1 MKYKPSVVV
10 LALALLFVLNSEQ
23 QGIADDLSHPLT
35 VTQWVQPEE
44 PGVFEARVVVPRGH
58 GEMGVVEDARVRLA
72 GANGLVRM
80 GVTDEKGEVKIKG
93 VVPGVYTLLVQSKAM
108 IGWQAMHVVGPDQAS
123 PGTFS
128 HKAVISPALISTS
141 RFRKLVEPF
150 GKQKYT
156 LDDLSIRDVDVV
168 KIANEIRGNERAQVM
183 MRNRGLAGNVF
194 AASSFTGGID
204 LGQQISRLNA
214 AAETNVFLI
223 RNGVEIG
230 QALTDSTGSFFF
242 ADLRAGVYSLIM
254 ANRDGLA
261 AVSFELLDDHSGA
274 NAGLLTADGKSFVG
288 FAEASAA
295 FCCQVGPD
303 CCEEEGGMIGPI
315 GGAGL
320 LPLAALGLIGG
331 SGGCDNCPP
340 GANTPGTDAGGN

>member
-1 MKYKPSVVV
+1 MYKPSVIVF
-10 LALALLFVLNSEQ
+10 ALVSLLVLNSEQ
-23 QGIADDLSHPLT
+23 QGSAEELPHPLT
-35 VTQWVQPEE
+35 VTQWVQPKE
-44 PGVFEARVVVPRGH
+44 PGVFEARIVVPRGH

-72 GANGLVRM
+72 GANGLVRT

-93 VVPGVYTLLVQSKAM
+93 VVPGVYTLLVQSKSM

-128 HKAVISPALISTS
+128 QKAVISPALISTS
-141 RFRKLVEPF
+141 RFRKLVKPF

-156 LDDLSIRDVDVV
+156 LDDLSIKDVDVV
-168 KIANEIRGNERAQVM
+168 KIASEIRGNERAQVM
-183 MRNRGLAGNVF
+183 MHNRGLAGNVF
-194 AASSFTGGID
+194 AASSLMGATD
-204 LGQQISRLNA
+204 LGQQVSRLKA
-214 AAETNVFLI
+214 APDTNVFLI
-223 RNGVEIG
+223 RNGAEIG
-230 QALTDSTGSFFF
+230 QKVTDSNGSFFF

-261 AVSFELLDDHSGA
+261 AVSFELLDDHSGV
-274 NAGLLTADGKSFVG
+274 NAGLLNSDGKSFVS
-288 FAEASAA
+288 FAEVSAA

-303 CCEEEGGMIGPI
+303 CCDEEGGIIGPI

-320 LPLAALGLIGG
+320 LPLAALGAIAGG
-331 SGGCDNCPP
+331 GGGYSTP

>member
-10 LALALLFVLNSEQ
+10 LALASLFVLNSEQ
-23 QGIADDLSHPLT
+23 QGSADDLPHPLT

-128 HKAVISPALISTS
+128 KKAVISPALISTS

-150 GKQKYT
+150 GKQEYT
-156 LDDLSIRDVDVV
+156 LDDLSIKDVDVV
-168 KIANEIRGNERAQVM
+168 KIASEIRGNERAQVM
-183 MRNRGLAGNVF
+183 MRNSGLAGNVF

-214 AAETNVFLI
+214 AADTNVFLI
-223 RNGVEIG
+223 RNGAEIG
-230 QALTDSTGSFFF
+230 QTVTDSTGSFFF

-274 NAGLLTADGKSFVG
+274 NAGLLTADGKSFVS